1 MAETQLR
8 TRKDPHRAA
17 LHSVHSLDAFVFTV
31 PDLDE
36 AARFY
41 EAFGLE
47 PKREGDRLD
56 LYTVGHPHAWGSLYK
71 GQGQGGVKKKLQ
83 YLRFACFAE
92 DFDAIAA
99 RIERLGV
106 PRCSPHALGDGNG
119 LWVLHPDGFPVQIVV
134 AAKSAPD
141 AGSEPVVAPR
151 PPVGTGASPNR
162 ARIPKVHPRRLSHIL
177 MFCAKVPEAVRFYE
191 DALGLRITDRSG
203 DLIVFMHGVHGS
215 DHHLIAMAKSNGPGL
230 HHLSWDVANID
241 EVGRGMEQMYAAG
254 HVRGWGVGRHVL
266 GSNYFHYVRDPWGSY
281 SEYSC
286 DMDFVP
292 GDFDWASADHPP
304 EDSFYAWGPKVPEDF
319 VTNFEAEAEAQAKA

>member
-1 MAETQLR
+1 VQL
-8 TRKDPHRAA
+8 
-17 LHSVHSLDAFVFTV
+17 
-31 PDLDE
+31 
-36 AARFY
+36 
-41 EAFGLE
+41 
-47 PKREGDRLD
+47 
-56 LYTVGHPHAWGSLYK
+56 
-71 GQGQGGVKKKLQ
+71 
-83 YLRFACFAE
+83 
-92 DFDAIAA
+92 
-99 RIERLGV
+99 
-106 PRCSPHALGDGNG
+106 
-119 LWVLHPDGFPVQIVV
+119 VV

-162 ARIPKVHPRRLSHIL
+162 ARIPKVQPRRLSHIL
-177 MFCAKVPEAVRFYE
+177 LFSAKVPEAVRFFE
-191 DALGLRITDRSG
+191 EALGLRVTDRSG
-203 DLIVFMHGVHGS
+203 DLIVFMHGAHGS
-215 DHHLIAMAKSNGPGL
+215 DHHLIAMAHSNGPGL

-292 GDFDWASADHPP
+292 GDFDWPHADHPP

-319 VTNFEAEAEAQAKA
+319 VTNYEVEAPTT